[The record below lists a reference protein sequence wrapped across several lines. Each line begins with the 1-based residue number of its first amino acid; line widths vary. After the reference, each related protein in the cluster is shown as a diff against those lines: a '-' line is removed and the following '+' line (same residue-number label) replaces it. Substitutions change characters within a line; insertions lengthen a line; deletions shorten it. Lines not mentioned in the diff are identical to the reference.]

1 MSLEDLQSW
10 LLAEG
15 VRDDLNKIVRLTV
28 RSELDNLAEEVDE
41 ITVEGIDWQRLVF
54 AGSILARSEARAD
67 QEAAL
72 RIAVAAI
79 SLTDDKVVRD
89 AGAVLLG
96 KLSNF
101 RAVSLAVDRNLV
113 GRNLDE
119 RLGIAL
125 RLESQR
131 REMDRS
137 ILVETT
143 GTWMQ
148 VNDFQQRFWT
158 NASRAR
164 WLSASAPTASGK
176 TFLVLQWLVDQLSA
190 AGAKVAIY
198 LAPTRALVS
207 EIETNLQNLLGNK
220 KGIEVS
226 SLPLRSRYDAAR
238 SGGHR
243 LVLVLTQER
252 LHLLAN
258 VLGDAFLVDLLIVDE
273 AHKIGDNGRGVILQD
288 SIERAARTNPQMKV
302 VFISPAT
309 QNPEELLAD
318 APGGSET
325 VAVDSDTP
333 TVLQNLLLAR
343 QVPGKPKR
351 WNLAIRQA
359 EATIPIGTLELASS
373 PNSFIKRL
381 AFIAAAAGKRGGT
394 LVYAN
399 GAADSEDIADLISQ
413 LQPEL
418 DPNSIDPELAALA
431 ELARKGVHPNFR
443 LAPLVEQGI
452 AFHFGNMP
460 SLLRLEIE
468 RLFRLGKIRFLVCTS
483 TLVEGVNLSCRTIV
497 VRGPRKGKGNPM
509 EPHDF
514 WNLAG
519 RAGRWGDEFQGNIIC
534 IDPNDT
540 VAWPEGVPLR
550 ARYPIKRESDAV
562 LDLGERFVDYLARRG
577 EQILSDM
584 EDSEEFEQVGAY
596 LLTSYMRLGS
606 IFQANL
612 AKRHDPAFIAR
623 LDDVLRGLA
632 DQLEIDA
639 SLSARHPGVSPVGLQ
654 RLLETFRAYEGEPE
668 NLLPAD
674 VASDDSYDRFVTI
687 MRRINAS
694 LFPAF
699 EPEGHIRLYAL
710 IVVQWL
716 KGRSLAEIIR
726 RNIEWHQKVGRSF
739 KLPQLIR
746 DTMAL
751 VEQIARFKAPKY
763 LSAYMDVLH
772 LHLRSIGRE
781 DLIEDGLDIGTQL
794 EFGVSSRTLISLME
808 LGLSRMSAVTL
819 YEKIARDDLGVDEC
833 REWVVERA
841 DQLDGMDIPA
851 VIIRE
856 LRVRLLSTDGAG
868 PAEVLE

>member
-1 MSLEDLQSW
+1 MSLGDLQAW

-15 VRDDLNKIVRLTV
+15 VRSDLNKIIRLTV
-28 RSELDNLAEEVDE
+28 RSELDNLTEEAHETTAED
-41 ITVEGIDWQRLVF
+41 IDWQRLVF

-79 SLTDDKVVRD
+79 TLTDDKVIRD

-101 RAVSLAVDRNLV
+101 RAVSLAVDRHLV
-113 GRNLDE
+113 AGDLDE
-119 RLGIAL
+119 RLGVAL

-137 ILVETT
+137 VLVETT

-158 NASRAR
+158 NASRAS

-176 TFLVLQWLVDQLSA
+176 TFLVLQWLVDQL
-190 AGAKVAIY
+190 GASEATVAVY

-207 EIETNLQNLLGNK
+207 EIEANLQNLLGDK

-226 SLPLRSRYDAAR
+226 SLPLRSKYDAAR
-238 SGGHR
+238 SGGRR

-273 AHKIGDNGRGVILQD
+273 AHKIGDDGRGVILQD
-288 SIERAARTNPQMKV
+288 AIERAARTNPRMKL

-318 APGGSET
+318 APEGIDT
-325 VAVDSDTP
+325 VAIDSDAP

-343 QVPGKPKR
+343 QVPGRPRR
-351 WNLAIRQA
+351 WTLEIRQA
-359 EATIPIGTLELASS
+359 EATIPIGTLELAST
-373 PNSFIKRL
+373 PNGFIKRL

-418 DPNSIDPELAALA
+418 DPKSVDPELAALA

-443 LAPLVEQGI
+443 LAPLVERGV

-534 IDPNDT
+534 IDPNNT
-540 VAWPEGVPLR
+540 VAWPKGVPLR
-550 ARYPIKRESDAV
+550 SRYPIKRESDAV
-562 LDLGERFVDYLARRG
+562 LDHGDRFVDYLAKRG
-577 EQILSDM
+577 EQTLSDM

-606 IFQANL
+606 ISQADL
-612 AKRHDPAFIAR
+612 AKRHEPAFIAR
-623 LDDVLRGLA
+623 LDDVLHSLA
-632 DQLEIDA
+632 DKLEIDA
-639 SLSARHPGVSPVGLQ
+639 SLAARHPGVSSVGLQ
-654 RLLETFRAYEGEPE
+654 RLLETFREYEGEPE
-668 NLLPAD
+668 NLLPIE

-687 MRRINAS
+687 MRRINRS
-694 LFPAF
+694 LFLAF
-699 EPEGHIRLYAL
+699 EPDSRVELFAL
-710 IVVQWL
+710 IVFRWL
-716 KGRSLAEIIR
+716 KGQSLAEIIR

-739 KLPQLIR
+739 RLPQLIR

-751 VEQIARFKAPKY
+751 VEQIARFRAPKY
-763 LSAYMDVLH
+763 LSAYVDVLN

-781 DLIEDGLDIGTQL
+781 DLIDHGLDIGTQL

-808 LGLSRMSAVTL
+808 LGLSRMSAVAL
-819 YEKIARDDLGVDEC
+819 YEKIARDDLGQEEC

-841 DQLDGMDIPA
+841 NQLDGMDIPA

-856 LRVRLLSTDGAG
+856 LRERLLSTDGAG
-868 PAEVLE
+868 PAEVVE